1 MLFGFPR
8 AFDYVRP
15 ISIILFSF
23 SFGLLMTES
32 WPAGCC
38 TTLQSGLSLSPVLV
52 PLQELVSN
60 RVNMRFLSEMHFFP
74 SGLIPKLLIQK
85 HFPDVT
91 DAKHHHLNAKVDDS
105 NNTSS
110 KSLKQTI
117 QFT

>member
-38 TTLQSGLSLSPVLV
+38 TTFQPGLSLSPVVV
-52 PLQELVSN
+52 PLQELVSH
-60 RVNMRFLSEMHFFP
+60 RVNMYFLSEMHFFP
-74 SGLIPKLLIQK
+74 SGFIPKLLIQK

-91 DAKHHHLNAKVDDS
+91 DAKHHLLNVKVDDS

-110 KSLKQTI
+110 ESLKQTI

>member
-32 WPAGCC
+32 WPAGYC
-38 TTLQSGLSLSPVLV
+38 TTFQPGLSLSPVVV
-52 PLQELVSN
+52 PLQELVSH
-60 RVNMRFLSEMHFFP
+60 RVNMYFLSEMHFFP
-74 SGLIPKLLIQK
+74 SGFIPKLLIQK
-85 HFPDVT
+85 YFPDVT
-91 DAKHHHLNAKVDDS
+91 DAKHHLLNVKVDDS

-110 KSLKQTI
+110 ESLKQTV